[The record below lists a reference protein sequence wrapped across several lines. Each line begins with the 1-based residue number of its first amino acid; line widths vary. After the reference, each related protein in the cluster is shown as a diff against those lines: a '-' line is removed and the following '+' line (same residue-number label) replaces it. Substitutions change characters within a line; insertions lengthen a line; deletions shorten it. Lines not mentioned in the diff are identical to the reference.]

1 MILRV
6 SIDAR
11 DPAHVAR
18 VLAEM
23 LDCRASPSA
32 SGWMLST
39 GAAALEITARRD
51 STLIAAACR
60 LALATPLTIAQ
71 VFALAG
77 REGWPARYRRA
88 LGAAGVIELHVEG
101 DCLVEVLTAEMQV
114 EHRERTRPVE

>member
-23 LDCRASPSA
+23 LDCRAVPSA
-32 SGWMLST
+32 SGWVLPMGES
-39 GAAALEITARRD
+39 ALEITARLD
-51 STLIAAACR
+51 PTPIAGGCR

-77 REGWPARYRRA
+77 REGWPARYRRTP
-88 LGAAGVIELHVEG
+88 GAIELHVEG
-101 DCLVEVLTAEMQV
+101 DRLIEVLTAEMQV
-114 EHRERTRPVE
+114 DHRERTRLAE